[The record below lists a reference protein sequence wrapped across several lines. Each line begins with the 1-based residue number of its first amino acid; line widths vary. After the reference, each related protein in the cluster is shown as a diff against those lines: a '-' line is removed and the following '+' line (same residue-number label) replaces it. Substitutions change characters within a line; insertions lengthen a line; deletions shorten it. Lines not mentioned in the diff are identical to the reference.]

1 MKFNK
6 IIFIV
11 LYVSVFFSSAQ
22 SSQESILNNLFNQL
36 EKVNNPKSAVLLEKR
51 IWSIW
56 NEHPTNNNL
65 TERLEF
71 GTELMEYGNYSYAL
85 KVFDNIIVTD
95 PKWSEAWNKRATVY
109 FMMGNFDKSMYD
121 IKQTLNLEPR
131 HFGAMDG
138 MGLIFMHMKQY
149 GNALKIY
156 DQMLEIFPNNK
167 STKDKRKLIK
177 ELLLKSA

>member
-1 MKFNK
+1 M
-6 IIFIV
+6 
-11 LYVSVFFSSAQ
+11 
-22 SSQESILNNLFNQL
+22 
-36 EKVNNPKSAVLLEKR
+36 
-51 IWSIW
+51 
-56 NEHPTNNNL
+56 
-65 TERLEF
+65 
-71 GTELMEYGNYSYAL
+71 
-85 KVFDNIIVTD
+85 
-95 PKWSEAWNKRATVY
+95 
-109 FMMGNFDKSMYD
+109 
-121 IKQTLNLEPR
+121 NLEPR

>member
-1 MKFNK
+1 MSMKYLNLILVFV
-6 IIFIV
+6 F
-11 LYVSVFFSSAQ
+11 LAFSVKSDQLDSR
-22 SSQESILNNLFNQL
+22 LTNLFQELYNSTDESQSNQIVEKIWDIWL
-36 EKVNNPKSAVLLEKR
+36 ETNDTEIEKDFYRGIEFLRIGDYTQSIYFLTQVIKKNP
-51 IWSIW
+51 
-56 NEHPTNNNL
+56 N
-65 TERLEF
+65 F
-71 GTELMEYGNYSYAL
+71 
-85 KVFDNIIVTD
+85 
-95 PKWSEAWNKRATVY
+95 SEAWNKRATVY